1 MFITLREPMLFPRE
15 IPDFKELEYPLMAFT
30 KYDGVRVFMAPA
42 GPLSRSM
49 KPCPNKQIQR
59 LLSNPAFWGLDAEIT
74 VGPPN
79 STSTLETTSAFWRT
93 ADATSNE
100 IRVFVFD
107 HIEDDLREPYL
118 SRFSRA
124 VDIAN
129 AHPDVLSIA
138 DFTWV
143 DDETQL
149 QAAEEHAHQT
159 GYEGLILRSQSAPY
173 KAGRTTRKEGYGFKV
188 KRFIDDEATIIGV
201 TELWINQNPQ
211 YTDET
216 GKLRR
221 STQAAGLT
229 PGGTLGALVVQHE
242 ELGQFSIG
250 SGFDQ
255 ATRLRLW
262 PERESLIGKLVTFKY
277 MPYGSNRTARL
288 PIYRAIRS
296 DI

>member
-1 MFITLREPMLFPRE
+1 MKDLLNP
-15 IPDFKELEYPLMAFT
+15 FKT
-30 KYDGVRVFMAPA
+30 
-42 GPLSRSM
+42 
-49 KPCPNKQIQR
+49 
-59 LLSNPAFWGLDAEIT
+59 
-74 VGPPN
+74 
-79 STSTLETTSAFWRT
+79 
-93 ADATSNE
+93 
-100 IRVFVFD
+100 FD
-107 HIEDDLREPYL
+107 EIEDFDASPE
-118 SRFSRA
+118 
-124 VDIAN
+124 DISVQLLHARQN
-129 AHPDVLSIA
+129 LAT
-138 DFTWV
+138 FCQTWV
-143 DDETQL
+143 DDEIQL

-159 GYEGLILRSQSAPY
+159 GYEGLILRAQSAPY

-201 TELWINQNPQ
+201 TELCVNQNPQ
-211 YTDET
+211 YMDET
-216 GKLRR
+216 GKMRR
-221 STQAAGLT
+221 STQAVGLT

-262 PERESLIGKLVTFKY
+262 SERESLIGKLVTFKY